1 VLSLAA
7 AACAGLLIAASAG
20 GRVWLAVVLAVAQ
33 LLLVVGW
40 FRAAELTTRWQ
51 AAGGLVAVAGAV
63 AADVAVLR
71 SADTADPAGAAGAAS
86 AASRAD
92 VRALTAVLAVVVGL
106 AFVVQLVRRDGRA
119 RLTDA
124 LAVTIA
130 TGALAVAGAVLLG
143 VRGGRAG
150 ADVVAVALVAG
161 GLAVL
166 PVQRWLPLWL
176 SAPLGLAIG
185 VGVGVAIASQS
196 ADVGAGSGSAVAVTA
211 AVLALVA
218 RVAVGFSG
226 VSASWPGLQTPR
238 RAWPVATT
246 LPIAL
251 LAPAVLVVA
260 RITVG

>member
-1 VLSLAA
+1 MLGVLSIAA
-7 AACAGLLIAASAG
+7 AAGAGLLIAASAA
-20 GRVWLAVVLAVAQ
+20 GRLWLAAALAAAQ

-40 FRAAELTTRWQ
+40 FRAADLTTRWHV
-51 AAGGLVAVAGAV
+51 AAGVVAAGGAV
-63 AADVAVLR
+63 AADVALLR
-71 SADTADPAGAAGAAS
+71 SADHS
-86 AASRAD
+86 D

-124 LAVTIA
+124 LAATIA
-130 TGALAVAGAVLLG
+130 TGALAIAGAVLLG

-166 PVQRWLPLWL
+166 PVQRRLPLWL
-176 SAPLGLAIG
+176 SGPLGLAVG
-185 VGVGVAIASQS
+185 VGVGVAVAGEI
-196 ADVGAGSGSAVAVTA
+196 ADVGAGSGSAVAATA

-218 RVAVGFSG
+218 RIAVGAIGAAGASG
-226 VSASWPGLQTPR
+226 VAGASSSGIGTLR
-238 RAWPVATT
+238 RGWPVATT